1 MTYENIEVKVTKHF
15 FGFVDTFSDV
25 FFKKILTNDSL
36 VSEVFS
42 MRDTMSFWLDSIIR
56 LVAKAVIPL

>member
-25 FFKKILTNDSL
+25 FFFFLNTH
-36 VSEVFS
+36 
-42 MRDTMSFWLDSIIR
+42 
-56 LVAKAVIPL
+56 

>member
-1 MTYENIEVKVTKHF
+1 MTKHF
-15 FGFVDTFSDV
+15 FGFVDTFSDDF
-25 FFKKILTNDSL
+25 FFKLLTNDSL

-56 LVAKAVIPL
+56 LVTKAVIPL

>member
-25 FFKKILTNDSL
+25 FKKNTH
-36 VSEVFS
+36 
-42 MRDTMSFWLDSIIR
+42 
-56 LVAKAVIPL
+56 

>member
-25 FFKKILTNDSL
+25 FLKKYSL
-36 VSEVFS
+36 MIV
-42 MRDTMSFWLDSIIR
+42 
-56 LVAKAVIPL
+56 